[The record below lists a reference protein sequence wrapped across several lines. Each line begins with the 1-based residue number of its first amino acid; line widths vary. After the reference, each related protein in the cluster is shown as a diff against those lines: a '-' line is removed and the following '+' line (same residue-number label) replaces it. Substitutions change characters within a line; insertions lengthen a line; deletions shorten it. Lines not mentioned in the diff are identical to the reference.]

1 MVLGGTG
8 AVYRTAV
15 SLIYTKLHDIFVV
28 SVYHK
33 LVEYV
38 SVWQHCNF
46 VHLTLYFLKKKQ
58 TNFILNF
65 INRFVKSSYFQ
76 GK

>member
-46 VHLTLYFLKKKQ
+46 VPLTLYFFKKK
-58 TNFILNF
+58 NKFYLEF
-65 INRFVKSSYFQ
+65 Y
-76 GK
+76 